1 MAKKR
6 TALMETETPEKK
18 AEVIPE
24 EIEKK
29 VEAKGDVALYKAE
42 IKRLEDILKEKNQII
57 SNLQAANEQISH
69 ELSEARKK

>member
-6 TALMETETPEKK
+6 TALMETATPEKRM
-18 AEVIPE
+18 EVIPK
-24 EIEKK
+24 EI
-29 VEAKGDVALYKAE
+29 VAKDDVALYKAE
-42 IKRLEDILKEKNQII
+42 IKRLETMIQEKNQII

>member
-6 TALMETETPEKK
+6 TALLETETPEKRI
-18 AEVIPE
+18 EVIPKE
-24 EIEKK
+24 IKAKDDAALYRAEIE
-29 VEAKGDVALYKAE
+29 
-42 IKRLEDILKEKNQII
+42 RLENEIKEKNKII

>member
-6 TALMETETPEKK
+6 TALLETETPEKRVD
-18 AEVIPE
+18 VIPKE
-24 EIEKK
+24 TETKDD
-29 VEAKGDVALYKAE
+29 AALYKAE
-42 IKRLEDILKEKNQII
+42 IKRLEDMLKEKNQII

>member
-6 TALMETETPEKK
+6 TALMETTTPEKRME
-18 AEVIPE
+18 AIPK
-24 EIEKK
+24 EIETKD
-29 VEAKGDVALYKAE
+29 DVALYKAE
-42 IKRLEDILKEKNQII
+42 IKRLETLLREKNQII

>member
-6 TALMETETPEKK
+6 TALMETETPEKR
-18 AEVIPE
+18 AEVIPKE
-24 EIEKK
+24 TEQ
-29 VEAKGDVALYKAE
+29 KGDAALYRTE
-42 IKRLEDILKEKNQII
+42 IKRLETIIKEKNRII

>member
-1 MAKKR
+1 M
-6 TALMETETPEKK
+6 
-18 AEVIPE
+18 EVISK

-29 VEAKGDVALYKAE
+29 VEPKGDVALYKAE

>member
-18 AEVIPE
+18 MEVIPKD
-24 EIEKK
+24 IEAKG
-29 VEAKGDVALYKAE
+29 EAKGDVALYKAE
-42 IKRLEDILKEKNQII
+42 IKRLETMLKEKNQII
-57 SNLQAANEQISH
+57 SNLQKANEEISH

>member
-6 TALMETETPEKK
+6 TALLETETPEKRE
-18 AEVIPE
+18 EVIPK
-24 EIEKK
+24 EIKTK
-29 VEAKGDVALYKAE
+29 VDKGDVALYKAE
-42 IKRLEDILKEKNQII
+42 IKRLEDMLKEKNQII

>member
-6 TALMETETPEKK
+6 TALLETETPEKRSDI
-18 AEVIPE
+18 IPK
-24 EIEKK
+24 EIET
-29 VEAKGDVALYKAE
+29 KGDAALYEAE
-42 IKRLEDILKEKNQII
+42 IKRLEAIIKEKSLII

>member
-1 MAKKR
+1 MAKRR

-18 AEVIPE
+18 AEVIPK

-29 VEAKGDVALYKAE
+29 ADKGDVALYKAE

-57 SNLQAANEQISH
+57 TNLQAANEQISH

>member
-6 TALMETETPEKK
+6 TALLETETPEKRE
-18 AEVIPE
+18 EVIPK
-24 EIEKK
+24 EIKTK
-29 VEAKGDVALYKAE
+29 VDKGDVALYKAE
-42 IKRLEDILKEKNQII
+42 IKRLEDMLKEKNHII

>member
-6 TALMETETPEKK
+6 TALLETETPEKRI
-18 AEVIPE
+18 EVIPK

-29 VEAKGDVALYKAE
+29 SDTELYKAE
-42 IKRLEDILKEKNQII
+42 IKRLEDMLKEKNHII

>member
-6 TALMETETPEKK
+6 TALMETETPEKRE
-18 AEVIPE
+18 EVIPK

-29 VEAKGDVALYKAE
+29 VDKGDAALYRAE
-42 IKRLEDILKEKNQII
+42 IKRLEDMIREKNVII

>member
-6 TALMETETPEKK
+6 TALMETETPEKR
-18 AEVIPE
+18 ADVIPK
-24 EIEKK
+24 EI
-29 VEAKGDVALYKAE
+29 EAKGDAALYQAE
-42 IKRLEDILKEKNQII
+42 IKRLETMIKEKNQII

>member
-6 TALMETETPEKK
+6 TALLETETPEKRMDD
-18 AEVIPE
+18 IPKE
-24 EIEKK
+24 T
-29 VEAKGDVALYKAE
+29 EAKGDAALYKAE

>member
-6 TALMETETPEKK
+6 TALLETETPEKK
-18 AEVIPE
+18 MEVVSKE
-24 EIEKK
+24 TETK
-29 VEAKGDVALYKAE
+29 VQAKGDAALYKAE
-42 IKRLEDILKEKNQII
+42 IKRLETMIKEKNQII